1 MALVMGITIPAGLEI
16 IYNKTIKM
24 YDISVFCNVGRNPR
38 FFPRAKKIK
47 LREITYLF
55 ALAQAWANLSDSVKE
70 DWNFAG
76 NILGWHGYNLWVQ
89 DKSYRIKNSI
99 AGNADPSA
107 YHQFKVGHLK
117 VEAPASSAEIRQIH
131 SHPFTWP
138 CSFET
143 CFKTNLTASGG
154 SPSIKL
160 RFHYLH
166 YAEGKNI
173 GVEEEINLP
182 LISGWDKLKKWLSQ
196 ISAIIGT
203 WRLDLVLTDVVG
215 DVWFD
220 DVYVT
225 YGGSIE
231 TDDPDCN
238 DVTGFWY
245 NYNVPAGVTFESVY
259 PTGDAL

>member
-16 IYNKTIKM
+16 IYNKTLKM

-38 FFPRAKKIK
+38 FFPRDRKIK
-47 LREITYLF
+47 LREISYMF
-55 ALAQAWANLSDSVKE
+55 ALAQAWSSLSDSEKE

-76 NILGWHGYNLWVQ
+76 NVLGWHGYNLWVQ
-89 DKSYRIKNSI
+89 DKSYRIKHGLP
-99 AGNADPSA
+99 GNATPSV

-117 VEAPASSAEIRQIH
+117 IEAPASSAEILQNH
-131 SHPFTWP
+131 HHPFTFP

-143 CFKTNLTASGG
+143 CFKTDLTASGG
-154 SPSIKL
+154 SPSVKL
-160 RFHYLH
+160 CFEYLH

-173 GVEEEINLP
+173 WVSQDFDLP
-182 LISGWDKLKKWLSQ
+182 LSSGWDKLKRWVTPTSF
-196 ISAIIGT
+196 IIGR
-203 WRLDLVLTDVVG
+203 WRLSFVLTDVIG
-215 DVWFD
+215 DFWFD

-238 DVTGFWY
+238 DVAENWY
-245 NYNVPAGVTFESVY
+245 NKNVGEGVTIESVY